1 MVGFSEHFDIFR
13 FSMFK
18 ATAAPQ
24 DPMIL
29 QFVPILTQACEILR
43 EEYQRYC
50 SGAAFDVIKKND
62 NSPVTQADFR
72 VNTYLTQALAEIS
85 SLPLLS
91 EEGQEHE
98 RRSWSEFWL
107 LDPLDGTKEFLHQR
121 SEFTINLSLVRSSL
135 TTFAILAVPEQQL
148 IYFCPEQGLPYKY
161 DIQKMTW
168 FAYAKPSTSKTIA
181 VGLSQSS
188 QQKPKYLEYLQSLAK
203 LTEYTEFKA
212 GSAYKF
218 CMMLEDQVDIYPR
231 FHPTSE
237 WDTSAGQCMLE
248 RIGGGLVDLEG
259 RPFIY
264 NHRDTLLNGGFIA
277 YKNNDMK
284 IIALQAVSDMQ
295 AEH

>member
-1 MVGFSEHFDIFR
+1 
-13 FSMFK
+13 MFK
-18 ATAAPQ
+18 AATAPQ

-50 SGAAFDVIKKND
+50 SGAAFDIVKKSD
-62 NSPVTQADFR
+62 DSPVTQADYR
-72 VNTYLTQALAEIS
+72 VNSYLTQALAEIS
-85 SLPLLS
+85 ELPLLS
-91 EEGQEHE
+91 EEGQQDQRHA
-98 RRSWSEFWL
+98 WTDFWL

-121 SEFTINLSLVRSSL
+121 PEFTINLSLVRGSL
-135 TTFAILAVPEQQL
+135 TTFAILAVPAQQL
-148 IYFCPEQGLPYKY
+148 IYFCPEEGLPIKY
-161 DIQKMTW
+161 DIQNQAW
-168 FAYAKPSTSKTIA
+168 FGYEAATDHQDVF

-188 QQKPKYLEYLQSLAK
+188 QQKPKYVEYLQSLAK
-203 LTEYTEFKA
+203 LSAYTEFKA

-218 CMMLEDQVDIYPR
+218 CMILEDRVDIYPR

-264 NHRDTLLNGGFIA
+264 NQRKTLLNGGFIA
-277 YKNNDMK
+277 YKNEAMK
-284 IIALQAVSDMQ
+284 VLALRALADMQ
-295 AEH
+295 DND

>member
-1 MVGFSEHFDIFR
+1 
-13 FSMFK
+13 MFK
-18 ATAAPQ
+18 ATIAPQ

-50 SGAAFDVIKKND
+50 SGAAFDIVKKSD
-62 NSPVTQADFR
+62 DSPVTQADYR
-72 VNTYLTQALAEIS
+72 VNSYLTQALAEIS
-85 SLPLLS
+85 ELPLLS
-91 EEGQEHE
+91 EEGQQDQRHA
-98 RRSWSEFWL
+98 WTDFWL

-121 SEFTINLSLVRSSL
+121 PEFTINLSLVRGSL
-135 TTFAILAVPEQQL
+135 TTFAILAIPAQQL
-148 IYFCPEQGLPYKY
+148 IYFCPEQGMPIKY
-161 DIQKMTW
+161 DIQNQAW
-168 FAYAKPSTSKTIA
+168 FGYEAAINHQDVF

-188 QQKPKYLEYLQSLAK
+188 QQKPKYVEYLQSLAK
-203 LTEYTEFKA
+203 LSTYTEFKA

-218 CMMLEDQVDIYPR
+218 CMILEDRVDIYPR

-264 NHRDTLLNGGFIA
+264 NQRKTLLNGGFIA
-277 YKNNDMK
+277 YKNEAMK
-284 IIALQAVSDMQ
+284 VLALRALADMQ
-295 AEH
+295 DND

>member
-1 MVGFSEHFDIFR
+1 
-13 FSMFK
+13 MFIKTK
-18 ATAAPQ
+18 APPHTL
-24 DPMIL
+24 IL
-29 QFVPILTQACEILR
+29 QLLPIVQQACEILNQ
-43 EEYQRYC
+43 EFQDYC
-50 SGAAFDVIKKND
+50 SGAAFDVEKKTD
-62 NSPVTQADFR
+62 DSPVTQADYR
-72 VNTYLTQALAEIS
+72 VNYYLMQALAKIS
-85 SLPLLS
+85 NLPVLS
-91 EEGQEHE
+91 EEGEQDQ
-98 RRSWSEFWL
+98 RQQWQEFWL

-121 SEFTINLSLVRSSL
+121 PEFTINLSLVRGSL

-168 FAYAKPSTSKTIA
+168 FAYEMLETTKMIA

-188 QQKPKYLEYLQSLAK
+188 QQKPKYTEYLQSLAK
-203 LTEYTEFKA
+203 LTDYTEFKA